1 MSIPRKFSLAHH
13 NLNYDTKVLY
23 LNQEP
28 VLEHD
33 FFKNLEG
40 VEAIPLDQ
48 LSQNTIQNIYDAE
61 GKAFGALEFF
71 LQWEFQDWGDPS
83 FISLYLRGGSNPDEY
98 LKIGYSADY
107 VFFDRG
113 HTNVQWVK
121 EHPFFTEKFSMLAQR
136 IGGHDEFTI
145 YGIIDRN
152 ICELF
157 VNVPNINKRK
167 AFMTMTNTFFLT
179 GGNFINSIDFIQKN
193 GSKVKEATLR
203 VRQIFPEDLTYTKP
217 SNPTAGD

>member
-1 MSIPRKFSLAHH
+1 MF
-13 NLNYDTKVLY
+13 
-23 LNQEP
+23 
-28 VLEHD
+28 
-33 FFKNLEG
+33 
-40 VEAIPLDQ
+40 
-48 LSQNTIQNIYDAE
+48 
-61 GKAFGALEFF
+61 
-71 LQWEFQDWGDPS
+71 
-83 FISLYLRGGSNPDEY
+83 
-98 LKIGYSADY
+98 
-107 VFFDRG
+107 
-113 HTNVQWVK
+113 
-121 EHPFFTEKFSMLAQR
+121 AQR
-136 IGGHDEFTI
+136 IGGHEEFTI

-167 AFMTMTNTFFLT
+167 AFMTMTNTFFFT